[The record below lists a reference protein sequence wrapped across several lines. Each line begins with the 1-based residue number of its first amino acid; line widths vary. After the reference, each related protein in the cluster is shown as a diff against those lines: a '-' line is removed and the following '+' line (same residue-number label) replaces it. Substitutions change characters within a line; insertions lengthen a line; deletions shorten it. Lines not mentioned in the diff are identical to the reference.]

1 LGSALAVVV
10 GYMVLV
16 SLASS
21 VFGARYDEPG
31 DTVGNVVR
39 GLLVPI
45 AILSALLAA
54 LVSWRGWWHVL
65 RDDRSAPR
73 WLWSMPA
80 LLVLTIA
87 IGLLTAN
94 WGARSALYAV
104 VAALACLCVGFNEE
118 IVFREIALVGL
129 RARVAEWQVFSV
141 HHAAFG
147 VAHGVNL
154 FFGQGL
160 GPTALQVVLAIAFG
174 SAMYVCRVSGTLVLC
189 MALHALWDFT
199 GFVREGPEGVL
210 TTTAIGGSVST
221 LLKVAAIVVIVAL
234 FVGMGLFSDSQ
245 PAARVR

>member
-1 LGSALAVVV
+1 MAVVV

-21 VFGARYDEPG
+21 VFGVRYDELG

-65 RDDRSAPR
+65 RDDRPAPR
-73 WLWSMPA
+73 WLWSVPA

-87 IGLLTAN
+87 IGLLTAD
-94 WGARSALYAV
+94 WGARSALYVV

-118 IVFREIALVGL
+118 IVLREIALVGL
-129 RARVAEWQVFSV
+129 RARVAEWQVFLYTTL
-141 HHAAFG
+141 AFG
-147 VAHGVNL
+147 LAHGVNL

-174 SAMYVCRVSGTLVLC
+174 SAMYVLRRVSGTLVLC

-199 GFVREGPEGVL
+199 GFVRAGPESVP

-221 LLKVAAIVVIVAL
+221 LLEVAAIVVIVAL
-234 FVGMGLFSDSQ
+234 FVGRGLLSDSQ

>member
-1 LGSALAVVV
+1 MAVV
-10 GYMVLV
+10 GYIVLV

-21 VFGARYDEPG
+21 VFGVRYDELA

-45 AILSALLAA
+45 AILAALLAA

-87 IGLLTAN
+87 IGLLTAD

-129 RARVAEWQVFSV
+129 RARVAEWQVFLYTTP
-141 HHAAFG
+141 AFG
-147 VAHGVNL
+147 LAHGVNS

-160 GPTALQVVLAIAFG
+160 GPAAL
-174 SAMYVCRVSGTLVLC
+174 
-189 MALHALWDFT
+189 
-199 GFVREGPEGVL
+199 
-210 TTTAIGGSVST
+210 
-221 LLKVAAIVVIVAL
+221 
-234 FVGMGLFSDSQ
+234 
-245 PAARVR
+245 